1 MSVELTCY
9 NVGGKARNVKKTRS
23 GIIKRE
29 EGINK
34 DESCHRI

>member
-1 MSVELTCY
+1 MSVELRCY
-9 NVGGKARNVKKTRS
+9 NVGEKVRKVKKTRS

-34 DESCHRI
+34 EERCHRI

>member
-9 NVGGKARNVKKTRS
+9 NVAGKVRNVKKTRS

-29 EGINK
+29 EGIN
-34 DESCHRI
+34 EEERCHRI